1 MRIKKQTDVKD
12 CGVNVIQSL
21 HHHYFKQWKNLNQFK
36 HKVKYGEKGINI
48 KNLISLGLDF
58 GIEMEAY
65 EVDVDSISH
74 NAKGE
79 IFVGIVESQAMM
91 HYVIFKINNDKVYIT
106 DPMKGNYTLSVFEFK
121 KIYKGMAISVEKTD
135 YIDTNIDI
143 TNPMK
148 YLAKNATIVSWIII
162 TIIISITL
170 IFISS
175 VFMKILMDKIIPGGA
190 KNMLTILAISFVFI
204 AVIRSVNILLKSY
217 LVEKLTLNIDKE
229 LTYLFYNKLS
239 SSSSADMM
247 KLTNN
252 DKLRR
257 LGIISHTSG
266 FIANGIFVLFN
277 EFVMFLIATALLI
290 WVSPSLFAISFL
302 ATGLIIAT
310 TVIFR
315 LFVRTKFDDLI
326 SGQEEIMNS
335 FVDVS
340 NMNRQMKYSK
350 TSDYIG
356 GKFRS
361 SYRKFKKREYEIWTF
376 HNIQGVIE
384 NIVIFATPILIA
396 YFGTEMVLQ
405 NKMTVGS
412 MLMFIA
418 IFNHFIHPVKDIA
431 DFFFVLPQQMKN
443 IELISFVVNMEDEG
457 TNPDGLKLSKLKTIE
472 INNLSV
478 GYDRELFKVKHLVI
492 KDSLRLTGSNGAG
505 KSTLAKA
512 ISTTLAAQGEIL
524 FNKYDRDFYSLDD
537 IREKSIN
544 VSNDMHMPNTTVLE
558 WITLGDKDAIKTFLR
573 NLERY
578 NLVSL
583 LEKASISLE
592 MPLRNNASNVSS
604 GQKQIINILRLF
616 AFKYELI
623 ILDEAFENVDRKNI
637 KFLSNRI
644 LDYQDSIFVE
654 ISHSKKYL
662 TTGKEVDIEDIT

>member
-12 CGVNVIQSL
+12 CGVNIIQAI
-21 HHHYFKQWKNLNQFK
+21 HYHFFKEWKSINLLK
-36 HKVKYGEKGINI
+36 AKVLYGEKGINI
-48 KNLISLGLDF
+48 KNLISLGSDF

-65 EVDVDSISH
+65 EVDMDSISK
-74 NAKGE
+74 NAKE
-79 IFVGIVESQAMM
+79 ENFIGIIESSGMM
-91 HYVIFKINNDKVYIT
+91 HYVIFKTINNKVYIS
-106 DPMKGNYTLSVFEFK
+106 DPMKGNYKMSIFEFK
-121 KIYKGMAISVEKTD
+121 KIYQGMSITIGKKD
-135 YIDTNIDI
+135 YINTNIDI
-143 TNPMK
+143 TNPIK
-148 YLAKNATIVSWIII
+148 YLAKNGVIVAWIII
-162 TIIISITL
+162 TIVISIIL
-170 IFISS
+170 IFIST
-175 VFMKILMDKIIPGGA
+175 VFMKIIMDKIIPGGT
-190 KNMLTILAISFVFI
+190 NNILVILSMSFIFI
-204 AVIRSVNILLKSY
+204 AILRSVNSLLKSY

-239 SSSSADMM
+239 SSSSMDMM

-277 EFVMFLIATALLI
+277 EFVMFLIATSLLI

-302 ATGLIIAT
+302 ATGLIVVSTIF
-310 TVIFR
+310 FR

-350 TSDYIG
+350 TSNYIG
-356 GKFRS
+356 GKFRT
-361 SYRKFKKREYEIWTF
+361 SYKKFKRREYEIWTF
-376 HNIQGVIE
+376 NNFQGVIE
-384 NIVIFATPILIA
+384 NIVIFGTPILIA
-396 YFGTEMVLQ
+396 YFGTQKIFSNEM
-405 NKMTVGS
+405 TIGS

-443 IELISFVVNMEDEG
+443 IELISFVVNLEDEG
-457 TNPDGLKLSKLKTIE
+457 TNPDGLKLGKLKSIE

-478 GYDRELFKVKHLVI
+478 GYDRELFVVKHLLI
-492 KDSLRLTGSNGAG
+492 KKSLRLSGSNGIG

-512 ISTTLAAQGEIL
+512 ISTTLATKGEIL
-524 FNKYDRDFYSLDD
+524 FNKYDRDYYSLDD

-544 VSNDMHMPNTTVLE
+544 ISNDMHMPNTNVLE
-558 WITLGDKDAIKTFLR
+558 WITLGDKDAMKTFL
-573 NLERY
+573 NNVDNYSLVSILER
-578 NLVSL
+578 
-583 LEKASISLE
+583 ASISLE
-592 MPLRNNASNVSS
+592 SPLRNNASNVSS

-623 ILDEAFENVDRKNI
+623 ILDEAFENVDRDNI
-637 KFLSNRI
+637 KFLSERI
-644 LDYQDSIFVE
+644 LDYQDSIFIE

-662 TTGKEVDIEDIT
+662 TKGKEVNIEEIT